1 MSTVE
6 EDGGNEMKRS
16 GKVTLMRLS
25 LLVIAFF
32 LTTGPAWTCP
42 VCYGSTDASTIAGV
56 NLAILALLGVT
67 GSVLAGFG
75 SFFLHIRKRS
85 RMALNGSND
94 VPKKD

>member
-1 MSTVE
+1 
-6 EDGGNEMKRS
+6 
-16 GKVTLMRLS
+16 
-25 LLVIAFF
+25 
-32 LTTGPAWTCP
+32 

-75 SFFLHIRKRS
+75 SFFLRIRKRS
-85 RMALNGSND
+85 RMALDVPDD

>member
-1 MSTVE
+1 
-6 EDGGNEMKRS
+6 MKRS
-16 GKVTLMRLS
+16 GRVVLMKLS
-25 LLVIAFF
+25 LLAFAFF
-32 LTTGPAWTCP
+32 LSAGPVWACP

-85 RMALNGSND
+85 KMALSGSND

>member
-1 MSTVE
+1 
-6 EDGGNEMKRS
+6 MKRP
-16 GKVTLMRLS
+16 GRPIFTKLS
-25 LLVIAFF
+25 LLAFF
-32 LTTGPAWTCP
+32 LTTGSAWACP

-75 SFFLHIRKRS
+75 SFFLRIRKRS
-85 RMALNGSND
+85 RMALDVPDD